1 MARAVVT
8 LIAVLA
14 ACSVSSDVSR
24 EIGARCD
31 DQDECDFRC
40 LTGPRFPG
48 GMCSRGCDTEGDCPD
63 GTSCAS
69 AAGGSCLYSCREDR
83 DCDFLGEAWS
93 CKLERERGGEPD
105 SMVTV
110 CVGPQ

>member
-1 MARAVVT
+1 MSRAVVT

-31 DQDECDFRC
+31 DQDECDNRC

-48 GMCSRGCDTEGDCPD
+48 GMCSRGCDTEADCP
-63 GTSCAS
+63 GGASCVAP
-69 AAGGSCLYSCREDR
+69 AGGSCLYSCRDDQ
-83 DCDFLGEAWS
+83 DCDFLGNGWA
-93 CKLERERGGEPD
+93 CQLERERGGEPD

-110 CVGPQ
+110 CVGPP